1 MKILQWEA
9 DLLSVDDRSDA
20 SVARFA
26 FWPPLLAFVVLAF
39 GLAWGAEGVLR
50 AIASR
55 ADLDPDVLRRSSEN
69 MAFEQIDTA
78 GVSPWLL
85 YLLTRLQDFSFSIAG
100 TVVTFAVGGRRALQR
115 LFDRLVS
122 WQISIW
128 WYAAALLPVLWYL
141 IAIGMAE
148 LSSGDV
154 LSSLALTPTA
164 LLTMLLSAESGLLV
178 TLFLRGPMGEELG
191 LRGFALVHLQQ
202 RYTAF
207 RSAFLLGIVWAIW
220 HLPVLVGRNPVQ
232 AVVFLLLALNLSFL
246 FAWLFNR
253 SHGSLIP
260 VLIMHATQ
268 NNEETVRGDVSGTGR
283 NQLGATVDVAAACD
297 WHWSWRVAVA
307 GGTPV
312 RRERRFVGHCA
323 MTSWG

>member
-1 MKILQWEA
+1 
-9 DLLSVDDRSDA
+9 
-20 SVARFA
+20 
-26 FWPPLLAFVVLAF
+26 
-39 GLAWGAEGVLR
+39 
-50 AIASR
+50 
-55 ADLDPDVLRRSSEN
+55 
-69 MAFEQIDTA
+69 
-78 GVSPWLL
+78 L

-122 WQISIW
+122 RQISTW

-154 LSSLALTPTA
+154 LSSLTLTPTA
-164 LLTMLLSAESGLLV
+164 LRTMLVSAESGLLV

-202 RYTAF
+202 RFTAF
-207 RSAFLLGIVWAIW
+207 RAAFLLGIVWAIW
-220 HLPVLVGRNPVQ
+220 HLPVLVGCNPVE
-232 AVVFLLLALNLSFL
+232 AVIFLLLALNLSFL

-253 SHGSLIP
+253 SHGLLIP

-268 NNEETVRGDVSGTGR
+268 NNEELFEVIFPALVGTNRELPSTLLLLVTGIAAGVALWRQGR
-283 NQLGATVDVAAACD
+283 Q
-297 WHWSWRVAVA
+297 AVA
-307 GGTPV
+307 DADSLVTRNDV
-312 RRERRFVGHCA
+312 VGVNCRDY
-323 MTSWG
+323 TKL